1 MTRPRQPLLTMIAL
15 LLLVLFL
22 GLFIGYRIG
31 ADRARRDNAIDQS
44 IRPEVAVLSV
54 PAYGTRSSAAS

>member
-1 MTRPRQPLLTMIAL
+1 MPRPRQPLLTMVAL

-31 ADRARRDNAIDQS
+31 ADQARRDNAIDQS
-44 IRPEVAVLSV
+44 IRPEVASLFA
-54 PAYGTRSSAAS
+54 PAYGNRSSAAS

>member
-1 MTRPRQPLLTMIAL
+1 MPRSRRPLLTMIAL

-44 IRPEVAVLSV
+44 IRPEVASLFAS
-54 PAYGTRSSAAS
+54 AYGNRSSAAS